1 MGTFLENQD
10 WCTVAAPCVFVTVP
24 EQAGRAGCHNR
35 RRTGRGSGASGV
47 FEVCITVLPPTH
59 IDSLAGRLVMQPVT
73 RGKKSLLRD
82 LGESAGSRC

>member
-1 MGTFLENQD
+1 VCLSPCPSRLVGR
-10 WCTVAAPCVFVTVP
+10 VAII
-24 EQAGRAGCHNR
+24 EDGRG
-35 RRTGRGSGASGV
+35 GGSGASGV